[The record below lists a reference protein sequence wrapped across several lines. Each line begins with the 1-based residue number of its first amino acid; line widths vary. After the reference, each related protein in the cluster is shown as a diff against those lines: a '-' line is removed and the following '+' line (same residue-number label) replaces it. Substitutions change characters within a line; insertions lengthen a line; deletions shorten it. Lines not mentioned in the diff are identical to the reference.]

1 MATAKKAAKKK
12 SRRTVMYSTGGKK
25 LYAVRD
31 ASGKFKDIQQ
41 YSRAHAMDIARGS
54 SAETKAA
61 AKKAAKKTAKK
72 TAKKSTAK
80 KATAKKAT
88 AKKTAPKKAA
98 KRTTAKSAAAGVVKR
113 LKKAIEKVTG

>member
-1 MATAKKAAKKK
+1 MATKKAAKKK

-41 YSRAHAMDIARGS
+41 YSRAHAMDIKRGS

-61 AKKAAKKTAKK
+61 AKKTAKKAAKKAATVKKAAAKKT
-72 TAKKSTAK
+72 TAK

-88 AKKTAPKKAA
+88 KRATTAKKAA
-98 KRTTAKSAAAGVVKR
+98 GGIVKSLKRA
-113 LKKAIEKVTG
+113 LKKVTG